1 MPMAPEVAAT
11 KPLLHRGEGGD
22 AEALDGAAG
31 AVARSPAA

>member
-11 KPLLHRGEGGD
+11 KPLHRGEGGD

-31 AVARSPAA
+31 AVARSPVA